1 MEVSLL
7 MFLLSVDSVPLQ
19 DVSKALFLFENRFL
33 HSRRKLKN
41 RIFFASLQLN
51 ILHFVDIGNNLSETH
66 VCMFLQQRN
75 LFFFL
80 STLSILGAVHKF
92 CWQAGVNISI
102 YSLACIRECY
112 QKSGLMGKS
121 FYAWW
126 CGKSQFL
133 AKLSLKVF

>member
-66 VCMFLQQRN
+66 VCMFLQQKN

-80 STLSILGAVHKF
+80 STATQNRNDNTDTRALDHINVCLIF
-92 CWQAGVNISI
+92 TN
-102 YSLACIRECY
+102 LN
-112 QKSGLMGKS
+112 
-121 FYAWW
+121 
-126 CGKSQFL
+126 
-133 AKLSLKVF
+133 